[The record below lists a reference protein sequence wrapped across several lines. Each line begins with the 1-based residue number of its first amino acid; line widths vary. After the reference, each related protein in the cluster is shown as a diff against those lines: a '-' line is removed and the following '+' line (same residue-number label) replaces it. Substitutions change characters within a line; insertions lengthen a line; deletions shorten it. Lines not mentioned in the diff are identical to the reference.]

1 MIKNVN
7 VRIDDQLIDQI
18 DSACKKYSSE
28 SYESYNRSDFVR
40 EAVKEKLAKVK
51 DTQVRLFKTHTKG

>member
-7 VRIDDQLIDQI
+7 VRIDDKLIEQI
-18 DSACKKYSSE
+18 DSICKQYSTQ

-40 EAVKEKLAKVK
+40 EAVKLLLLKKENDKNN
-51 DTQVRLFKTHTKG
+51 